1 MAIIKCPEC
10 GQDISDK
17 AMKCIHCGK
26 IFNEELKK
34 KELKCTECGEVLSET
49 DKVCKN
55 CGCPIEKS
63 AEAGEMKPQQVEV
76 AGIKMEQRTKKII
89 IGIIIALVFCIG
101 GGATYKVYS
110 DKKAEKEYRESYNA
124 YIDDLKK
131 AQSLMLNGG
140 GDAETII
147 NLTLNVW
154 SNTIYKERDS
164 ETDKYTISN
173 QGSGIFYDDFN
184 ESLGHLYAD
193 SSTQSVLSKIEAN
206 QVSVKEI
213 MKKLQMPPEG
223 LDKCYDTIS
232 DLYEAYKSL
241 TDMAISPSGNYN
253 SFSSKKSDTVSDFM
267 SAYDK
272 LDSQLPEKIN
282 KK

>member
-1 MAIIKCPEC
+1 M
-10 GQDISDK
+10 
-17 AMKCIHCGK
+17 
-26 IFNEELKK
+26 
-34 KELKCTECGEVLSET
+34 
-49 DKVCKN
+49 
-55 CGCPIEKS
+55 
-63 AEAGEMKPQQVEV
+63 
-76 AGIKMEQRTKKII
+76 
-89 IGIIIALVFCIG
+89 
-101 GGATYKVYS
+101 
-110 DKKAEKEYRESYNA
+110 
-124 YIDDLKK
+124 
-131 AQSLMLNGG
+131 
-140 GDAETII
+140 
-147 NLTLNVW
+147 
-154 SNTIYKERDS
+154 YKERDS
-164 ETDKYTISN
+164 ETDKYTKSN